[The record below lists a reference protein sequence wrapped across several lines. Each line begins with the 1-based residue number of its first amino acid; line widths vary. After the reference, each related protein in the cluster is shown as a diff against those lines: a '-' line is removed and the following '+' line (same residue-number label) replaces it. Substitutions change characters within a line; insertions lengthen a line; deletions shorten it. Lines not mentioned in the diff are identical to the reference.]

1 MVRRWAASP
10 GLLKA
15 LFVALALAGSGCA
28 YRVDIAAPAA
38 QAETTKVFAA
48 DGSLITTLHAE
59 QDREEVTLAEV
70 APALTAAVLAIED
83 SRFFAHKGVDLRA
96 VARALRRNAEAGEVK
111 EGGSTITQQYVKNV
125 LLDPERTVHRKLRE
139 AVMAIQVE
147 RTHTKEA
154 ILEGY
159 LNRIYFGNGAYGV
172 QAAAQLYFAKP
183 ASDVTLAEGALLAGL
198 IQAPESYDPYAAP
211 DAALARRQVVL
222 GRMRELGS
230 AAEAREL
237 HLPSPSLADITAA
250 EAAPLGVGAKKP
262 SDARYPAGY
271 FVERVK
277 RFILDDERF
286 GATPADR
293 RRLLFEEGLRIRTTV
308 DLRVQQAAEEAV
320 KAVLPNAASDPSGAV
335 VVLDPRSG
343 FVRALVGGRDFFGP
357 EPEAKFDLATQ
368 GMRQTGSS
376 FKPIVLAEALAQG
389 IPAEKVYEAPP
400 SLTVPMPEGQEPW
413 VVGNYEGEGG
423 PPENLVDA
431 TVHSVNT
438 VYAQLIQE
446 VGPEKA
452 IAMAQR
458 LGIAG
463 SLQPYPS
470 AVLGSNEVTVLDMA
484 SAYATF
490 AADGMHADPVFV
502 TEITRADG
510 SVLYERP
517 STLRRAIPTDVA
529 RGVTGILGQVV
540 QRGTGTAAQ
549 LGDRP
554 VAGKTGTANEWRDA
568 WFVGYTPDLV
578 SAVWV
583 GFPERLR
590 SMVPPTTPI
599 RVTGGSWPAQIW
611 HRVMEPALAG
621 TPISSFREP
630 EPVVPPERIAAST
643 PVDPNTVAL
652 PDVAGQYETQA
663 RGVLEAVGFK
673 VVTERRPSRQRASG
687 MVADQTPAPG
697 TLVAPG
703 ATVVI
708 GVSSGPP
715 RAIAIVNSIGLSVDQ
730 AARMLQASGLNV
742 DIVVEDPPEG
752 VRAEPGRVWKQ
763 EPGGG
768 AVIDEGETVRLWTRR

>member
-1 MVRRWAASP
+1 MLRR
-10 GLLKA
+10 LC
-15 LFVALALAGSGCA
+15 FVVALALAGSGCA
-28 YRVDIAAPAA
+28 YRVDIARPAA
-38 QAETTKVFAA
+38 LAETTKVFAA
-48 DGSLITTLHAE
+48 DGSLITTLRAE
-59 QDREEVTLAEV
+59 QDREEV
-70 APALTAAVLAIED
+70 ALTEMAPVLVAAVLAIED

-96 VARALRRNAEAGEVK
+96 VARAVRRNAEAGEVK

-125 LLDPERTVHRKLRE
+125 LLDPKKTVHRKMRE
-139 AVMAIQVE
+139 AVMAIQLE

-172 QAAAQLYFAKP
+172 QAAAQLYFGKP
-183 ASDVTLAEGALLAGL
+183 ASEITLAEGALLAGL
-198 IQAPESYDPYAAP
+198 IQAPENYDPYSAP

-230 AAEAREL
+230 A
-237 HLPSPSLADITAA
+237 PPADIAAA
-250 EAAPLGVGAKKP
+250 EAAPLGVGAKRP
-262 SDARYPAGY
+262 DDTRYAAGY

-308 DLRVQQAAEEAV
+308 DLRIQQAAEEAV
-320 KAVLPNAASDPSGAV
+320 RAVLANPATDPSGAV
-335 VVLDPRSG
+335 VVLDPNNG

-368 GMRQTGSS
+368 GLRQTGSS

-389 IPAEKVYEAPP
+389 IPAEKVYEAHA

-413 VVGNYEGEGG
+413 EVRNYEGEGG
-423 PPENLVDA
+423 PPQNLIDA

-452 IAMAQR
+452 IAMAHN

-463 SLQPYPS
+463 ELKPFPS

-484 SAYATF
+484 SAYSTF

-517 STLRRAIPTDVA
+517 STLRRAIPTEVA
-529 RGVTGILGQVV
+529 RGVNNILSQVV

-549 LGDRP
+549 LGNRP

-578 SAVWV
+578 TAVWV
-583 GFPERLR
+583 GFPEELR
-590 SMVPPTTPI
+590 SMVPPATPI

-611 HRVMEPALAG
+611 RRVMEPALAG
-621 TPISSFREP
+621 TPVIPFREP
-630 EPVVPPERIAAST
+630 EVVVPQERMIAALT
-643 PVDPNTVAL
+643 PPPDTVAL
-652 PDVAGQYETQA
+652 PDVDGRYESQA
-663 RGVLEAVGFK
+663 RGVLEAAGFK
-673 VVTERRPSRQRASG
+673 VVTERRPSRERASG
-687 MVADQTPAPG
+687 MVTDQTPAPG

-715 RAIAIVNSIGLSVDQ
+715 RA
-730 AARMLQASGLNV
+730 
-742 DIVVEDPPEG
+742 
-752 VRAEPGRVWKQ
+752 
-763 EPGGG
+763 
-768 AVIDEGETVRLWTRR
+768 

>member
-1 MVRRWAASP
+1 M
-10 GLLKA
+10 
-15 LFVALALAGSGCA
+15 
-28 YRVDIAAPAA
+28 
-38 QAETTKVFAA
+38 
-48 DGSLITTLHAE
+48 
-59 QDREEVTLAEV
+59 
-70 APALTAAVLAIED
+70 
-83 SRFFAHKGVDLRA
+83 
-96 VARALRRNAEAGEVK
+96 
-111 EGGSTITQQYVKNV
+111 
-125 LLDPERTVHRKLRE
+125 
-139 AVMAIQVE
+139 
-147 RTHTKEA
+147 
-154 ILEGY
+154 
-159 LNRIYFGNGAYGV
+159 
-172 QAAAQLYFAKP
+172 
-183 ASDVTLAEGALLAGL
+183 
-198 IQAPESYDPYAAP
+198 
-211 DAALARRQVVL
+211 
-222 GRMRELGS
+222 
-230 AAEAREL
+230 
-237 HLPSPSLADITAA
+237 
-250 EAAPLGVGAKKP
+250 
-262 SDARYPAGY
+262 
-271 FVERVK
+271 
-277 RFILDDERF
+277 
-286 GATPADR
+286 
-293 RRLLFEEGLRIRTTV
+293 
-308 DLRVQQAAEEAV
+308 
-320 KAVLPNAASDPSGAV
+320 
-335 VVLDPRSG
+335 
-343 FVRALVGGRDFFGP
+343 GGRDFFGT

-389 IPAEKVYEAPP
+389 IPPDKVYEAPP

-413 VVGNYEGEGG
+413 VVRNYEGEGG

-452 IAMAQR
+452 IAMAHN

-484 SAYATF
+484 SAYSTF

-529 RGVTGILGQVV
+529 RGVTGILAQVV

-549 LGDRP
+549 LGERP

-590 SMVPPTTPI
+590 SMVPPATPI

-611 HRVMEPALAG
+611 HRVMEPALAD
-621 TPISSFREP
+621 TPISPFREP
-630 EPVVPPERIAAST
+630 ERVVPQERIAAST
-643 PVDPNTVAL
+643 PAPDPNTVAL

-663 RGVLEAVGFK
+663 RTVLEAAGFK

-687 MVADQTPAPG
+687 MVADQMPAPG
-697 TLVAPG
+697 TPVAPG

-715 RAIAIVNSIGLSVDQ
+715 RPIVVVNTVGLNVDQ

-742 DIVVEDPPEG
+742 DIVVEDPPEE
-752 VRAEPGRVWKQ
+752 VRVAPGRVWKQ

-768 AVIDEGETVRLWTRR
+768 AVIDEGETVRLWARR

>member
-1 MVRRWAASP
+1 MLRRLS
-10 GLLKA
+10 LV
-15 LFVALALAGSGCA
+15 VALAVAGSGCA

-59 QDREEVTLAEV
+59 QDREEVALEEM
-70 APALTAAVLAIED
+70 APVLVAAVLAIED
-83 SRFFAHKGVDLRA
+83 SRFFSHKGVDLRA

-125 LLDPERTVHRKLRE
+125 LLDPKKTVHRKVRE
-139 AVMAIQVE
+139 AVMAIQLE

-172 QAAAQLYFAKP
+172 QAAAQLYFGKP
-183 ASDVTLAEGALLAGL
+183 AAAVTLAEAALLAGL
-198 IQAPESYDPYAAP
+198 VQAPENYDPYTAP
-211 DAALARRQVVL
+211 ETAEARRQVVL
-222 GRMRELGS
+222 GRMRELRS
-230 AAEAREL
+230 APE
-237 HLPSPSLADITAA
+237 ADIAAA
-250 EAAPLGVGAKKP
+250 EAAPLGVGPKKP
-262 SDARYPAGY
+262 TDARYPAGY

-308 DLRVQQAAEEAV
+308 DLRIQQAAEEAV
-320 KAVLPNAASDPSGAV
+320 KAVLPNPATDPSGAV
-335 VVLDPRSG
+335 VVLDPRTG
-343 FVRALVGGRDFFGP
+343 NVKALVGGRDFFGA

-389 IPAEKVYEAPP
+389 LPAEKVYEAPP

-413 VVGNYEGEGG
+413 VVRNYEGEGG
-423 PPENLVDA
+423 PPENLIDA
-431 TVHSVNT
+431 TIHSVNT
-438 VYAQLIQE
+438 VYAQLIQD
-446 VGPEKA
+446 VGPDKA
-452 IAMAQR
+452 IAMGHN

-463 SLQPYPS
+463 PLQPYPS

-484 SAYATF
+484 SAYSTF

-510 SVLYERP
+510 SVLYQRP
-517 STLRRAIPTDVA
+517 STLRRAIPTAVA
-529 RGVTGILGQVV
+529 RGVTSILSQVV

-578 SAVWV
+578 AAVWV

-590 SMVPPTTPI
+590 SMVPPATPI

-611 HRVMEPALAG
+611 HRVMERALAG
-621 TPISSFREP
+621 TPVSDFREP
-630 EPVVPPERIAAST
+630 APVAPPERIAAST
-643 PVDPNTVAL
+643 PRPAPDTVAL
-652 PDVAGQYETQA
+652 PDFAGQYESQA
-663 RGVLEAVGFK
+663 RTMLEAAGFN
-673 VVTERRPSRQRASG
+673 VVSERRPSRERAAG

-697 TLVAPG
+697 TLLAPG

-715 RAIAIVNSIGLSVDQ
+715 RPIVIVNTVGLAVDQ
-730 AARMLQASGLNV
+730 AARMLQASGLSV

-752 VRAEPGRVWKQ
+752 VRAGPGRVWKQ

-768 AVIDEGETVRLWTRR
+768 AVIDEGQTVRVWTGS

>member
-1 MVRRWAASP
+1 MLRRLAI
-10 GLLKA
+10 
-15 LFVALALAGSGCA
+15 FVALALAGGGCA
-28 YRVDIAAPAA
+28 YQVEIAAPGA

-48 DGSLITTLHAE
+48 DGSLLTTLHAE
-59 QDREEVTLAEV
+59 QDREEVSLSEMSG
-70 APALTAAVLAIED
+70 ALTSAVVAIED

-96 VARALRRNAEAGEVK
+96 LARAMRRNAEAGEVR

-125 LLDPERTVHRKLRE
+125 LLDSEKTVSRKVRE
-139 AVMAIQVE
+139 AVLAVQLE

-172 QAAAQLYFAKP
+172 QAAASLYFGKP
-183 ASDVTLAEGALLAGL
+183 ASAVTLAEGAMLAGL
-198 IQAPESYDPYAAP
+198 IQAPESYDPFTNP
-211 DAALARRQVVL
+211 DAALSRRQVVL
-222 GRMRELGS
+222 NRMRELGTAS
-230 AAEAREL
+230 E
-237 HLPSPSLADITAA
+237 ADIAA
-250 EAAPLGVGAKKP
+250 ASAAPLGVVAKKAS
-262 SDARYPAGY
+262 SDRYPAGY

-286 GATPADR
+286 GATPTDR

-320 KAVLPNAASDPSGAV
+320 KSVLPNPATDPSGAV
-335 VVLDPRSG
+335 VVIDPRTG
-343 FVRALVGGRDFFGP
+343 FVRALVGGRDFFGA

-368 GMRQTGSS
+368 GLRQTGSS

-389 IPAEKVYEAPP
+389 IPQEKVYEAPP
-400 SLTVPMPEGQEPW
+400 SLTVPMPDGQAPW

-446 VGPEKA
+446 VGPQKA
-452 IAMAQR
+452 IDMAHN

-463 SLQPYPS
+463 SLQPFPS
-470 AVLGSNEVTVLDMA
+470 AVLGSNEVSVLDMA
-484 SAYATF
+484 SAYSTF

-510 SVLYERP
+510 SVLYRRP
-517 STLRRAIPTDVA
+517 ATLRRAIPTAVA
-529 RGVTGILGQVV
+529 RGVTGILSQVV

-549 LGDRP
+549 LGPRP

-568 WFVGYTPDLV
+568 WFVGYTPELV
-578 SAVWV
+578 TAVWV

-590 SMVPPTTPI
+590 SMVPPATPI

-611 HRVMEPALAG
+611 RRVMEPALGDSPVTDFPA
-621 TPISSFREP
+621 P
-630 EPVVPPERIAAST
+630 EAVVPQERIAAT
-643 PVDPNTVAL
+643 APPTGVAL
-652 PDVAGQYETQA
+652 PDVVGRNESQA
-663 RGVLEAVGFK
+663 RTVLEAAGFK
-673 VVTERRPSRQRASG
+673 VETERRPTRERASG

-697 TLVAPG
+697 TLVTPG
-703 ATVVI
+703 TTVLI

-715 RAIAIVNSIGLSVDQ
+715 RPVVIANTIGLSVDQ
-730 AARMLQASGLNV
+730 AARMLQASGLSV

-752 VRAEPGRVWKQ
+752 AKVRPGRVWKQ
-763 EPGGG
+763 SPDAG
-768 AVIDEGETVRLWTRR
+768 ALVDEGQTVRIWTSRD